1 MRAAAGSSEET
12 IATIAGWIRAAR
24 SVSALTGAG
33 VSTDSGIPDYRG
45 PQGIWTKD
53 PAAQQSANIQT
64 YMTDPDARRRH
75 WRRWLDGPTLKARPN
90 DVHRAFVTLEHKDRL
105 DTLCTQ
111 NVDGLHQAAGTSPER
126 VVELHGNVRRYRCMS
141 CGEGGPTEDVLA
153 RVEAG
158 EDDPACLHCGG
169 IIKTTGISFGQSL
182 VAGDLERAHRA
193 AARADVFVA
202 AGTSLAVFPAAYLPQ
217 VAQSAGAR
225 VVVLNAQP
233 TSFDDQADAVVR
245 APLGETL
252 PRIAEL
258 V

>member
-1 MRAAAGSSEET
+1 MDASTSTDEAIQT
-12 IATIAGWIRAAR
+12 IASWIGAAR
-24 SVSALTGAG
+24 RVSALTGAG

-53 PAAQQSANIQT
+53 PAAQQRSNIQT

-90 DVHRAFVTLEHKDRL
+90 DVHRAFVTLERKERL
-105 DTLCTQ
+105 DTLVTQ
-111 NVDGLHQAAGTSPER
+111 NVDGLHQAAGTSPAR
-126 VVELHGNVRRYRCMS
+126 VVELHGNVRRYLCMN

-153 RVEAG
+153 RVRAG
-158 EDDPACLHCGG
+158 EGDPTCLDCGG
-169 IIKTTGISFGQSL
+169 ILKTAGISFGLSL
-182 VAGDLERAHRA
+182 VAEDPERARRA
-193 AARADVFVA
+193 AATADVFVA
-202 AGTSLAVFPAAYLPQ
+202 AGTSLAVFPAAYLPH
-217 VAQSAGAR
+217 VARASGAR

-233 TSFDDQADAVVR
+233 TSFDDEADVVVR
-245 APLGETL
+245 ASLSDTL